1 MTLSITDSAAAISD
15 TDLAAVE
22 RRLGV
27 KLPDDYRAFL
37 LRHNGG
43 VPRPDRFRLPR
54 EAAEA
59 GLEWCRVTWFY
70 SVGGGPGLGRQA
82 VDLESLFQTMHESG
96 LPDRLVPIADVDDS
110 LEGGALSISVR
121 GTDRGRVYYHYD
133 LEGYDEE
140 RGYAICKSFTAFLDR
155 LAGKTGRAPAW
166 VAAVRSGDLDSVRQ
180 WLDSSGDP
188 AERYDGQSPVELA
201 AREGKLVLVQFL
213 VGRGAPVGNAF
224 LEACDAGR
232 GDVAHWLFAREPG
245 RKAETDALTFEQ
257 PGLWG
262 EMAFVRALLDAGA
275 DINHRSPDGTT
286 PLLRAAKHAPPEV
299 VRLLL
304 DRGAE
309 LGSYDD
315 KGETALHRVVYAD
328 DDPRR
333 LAKMKLLIDAGLDLH
348 ARHLG
353 PRSLR
358 DPSQRL
364 PAYSVAELL
373 AGLGDR
379 EGLAEMEAYTARRRH
394 QP

>member
-1 MTLSITDSAAAISD
+1 MTISISDSAEAVSD
-15 TDLAAVE
+15 ADLAAVE

-27 KLPDDYRAFL
+27 HFPDDYRAFL

-43 VPRPDRFRLPR
+43 VPRPGRFRISR

-59 GLEWCRVTWFY
+59 GMEWGQVTRFY
-70 SVGGGPGLGRQA
+70 SVGTGAGPGRQA
-82 VDLESLFQTMHESG
+82 RDLENTFRTLQEFSG
-96 LPDRLVPIADVDDS
+96 LPDRLVPIADVNDP
-110 LEGGALSISVR
+110 LEGGTLWISVR
-121 GTDRGRVYYHYD
+121 GTDRGRVYYHP
-133 LEGYDEE
+133 EFEAFDETV
-140 RGYAICKSFTAFLDR
+140 YAVCKSFGAFLDR

-166 VAAVRSGDLDSVRQ
+166 VAAVRGGDLDSVRQ
-180 WLDSSGDP
+180 WLDGGGDP
-188 AERYDGQSPVELA
+188 AERYDGRSAVELA
-201 AREGKLVLVQFL
+201 ARKGKLELVQLL
-213 VGRGAPVGNAF
+213 VGRGAPVGDAY

-245 RKAETDALTFEQ
+245 RKAEPDALTFEQ

-262 EMAFVRALLDAGA
+262 ELAFVRALLDAGA
-275 DINHRSPDGTT
+275 DVNHRSADGTT
-286 PLLRAAKHAPPEV
+286 PLHRAAKHAPPEV
-299 VRLLL
+299 VHLLL
-304 DRGAE
+304 DRGAD
-309 LGSYDD
+309 LRSFDD

-333 LAKMKLLIDAGLDLH
+333 LAKMRLLIDAGLELH
-348 ARHLG
+348 ARHFG

-379 EGLAEMEAYTARRRH
+379 EGLAELEAYTAQRH
-394 QP
+394 RP